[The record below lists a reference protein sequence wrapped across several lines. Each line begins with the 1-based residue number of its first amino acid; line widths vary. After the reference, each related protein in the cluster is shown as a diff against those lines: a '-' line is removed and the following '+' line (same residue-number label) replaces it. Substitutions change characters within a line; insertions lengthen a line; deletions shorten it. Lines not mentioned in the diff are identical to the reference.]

1 MKNQKKFGPK
11 PLAPYPTEVES
22 FMKDIYSRLSEKE
35 RRLYAAVEALKLP
48 RGGKAYIMGLLGC
61 SKKTLYKGI
70 KELENPETIT
80 TDRIR
85 REGAGRKS
93 IIETTDNINEIFL
106 KVIDDHIAGDPMD
119 NKIRWTNLSHKK
131 IASKMKE
138 EGITISVTVVKKLL
152 KKHNFVKRKP
162 AKTVAIG
169 SCENRNEQ
177 FENITRLKEQYL
189 TDGNPVISVD
199 TKKKNS

>member
-35 RRLYAAVEALKLP
+35 RRLYTAVEALKLP
-48 RGGKAYIMGLLGC
+48 RGGNAYIIGLIGC
-61 SKKTLYKGI
+61 NKKTLYKGI
-70 KELENPETIT
+70 KEFENPETIP

-106 KVIDDHIAGDPMD
+106 KVIDDHIAGDSMD

-131 IASKMKE
+131 IAAKMKE

>member
-70 KELENPETIT
+70 KELENPETIP

-131 IASKMKE
+131 IAAKMKE
-138 EGITISVTVVKKLL
+138 EGITIILLSANQPKLL
-152 KKHNFVKRKP
+152 
-162 AKTVAIG
+162 
-169 SCENRNEQ
+169 
-177 FENITRLKEQYL
+177 L
-189 TDGNPVISVD
+189 
-199 TKKKNS
+199 